1 MSKNL
6 TRGTISTMENDSE
19 KQKEIEEIQ
28 RRIEYLIN
36 TDQISDSEK
45 LAIANKALKIIEL
58 SERKEVV

>member
-1 MSKNL
+1 MSE
-6 TRGTISTMENDSE
+6 ENKSV

-45 LAIANKALKIIEL
+45 VAIASKALKIIEQ
-58 SERKEVV
+58 SEGKEAV

>member
-1 MSKNL
+1 
-6 TRGTISTMENDSE
+6 MENDSE

-36 TDQISDSEK
+36 TDQISGSEK